1 MSVKK
6 IIAKEFVWF
15 FGALVMAVPLSILF
29 TYLMNLEPATDTPT
43 MQELVL
49 QLDLMIIGG
58 IVGMLFVYLIRL
70 ITWAIKMVVS

>member
-29 TYLMNLEPATDTPT
+29 TYLMNLEPTTDTPT

>member
-58 IVGMLFVYLIRL
+58 IIGMLFVYLIRL